1 MRGRSRCLS
10 QDASGEPWCCK
21 SGYHGSSAPGKPNSC
36 LWAGMAN
43 KKVIPTSGKVLFL
56 LCQRN
61 RYDLPPFAEY
71 METIS
76 FCEIWPNL
84 RPQME
89 QNCSCCSITF
99 RVKMFMVTSASIPHS
114 VLCSHPSWGSIKVC
128 TSFFVTRGGWER
140 TQVPFLF
147 QRSSSAA
154 ELGAECLLMSLF
166 TDVSAAWHH
175 PVGAI
180 G

>member
-1 MRGRSRCLS
+1 MLQESPGA
-10 QDASGEPWCCK
+10 ASLATMEVQLLASPTLACRQAWSK
-21 SGYHGSSAPGKPNSC
+21 
-36 LWAGMAN
+36 

-99 RVKMFMVTSASIPHS
+99 RVKMFTVTPASIPHS
-114 VLCSHPSWGSIKVC
+114 IPCSHPSWGSIKVC

-140 TQVPFLF
+140 TPVPFLF

-154 ELGAECLLMSLF
+154 ELGAECLLMSLLHGI
-166 TDVSAAWHH
+166 THWV
-175 PVGAI
+175 P
-180 G
+180 